1 MPVLTDIDEVI
12 KFSVSSYKWPEYGAH
27 LFSHRPHI
35 LLFQTKNQNMATPKQ
50 FKRIVLNERPVGD
63 IEPTTFR
70 TEFLP
75 FDLKPSPGEVLVQAT
90 WLSLDPAMRG
100 YLKDVRSYLP
110 PVQIGEFTSSWVIV
124 QVMRAQALG
133 VVIQTGEG
141 SKLAVGDTVS
151 GVWGMTE
158 YAVVKDAAV
167 QKLIIPRGVQALDF
181 LNTLGSSG
189 MTAYFGLKDV
199 AEVKP
204 GDILVVSGAAGSV
217 GAITCQLGKRAGAKV
232 YGIAGSADKC
242 EWLEKELGVDGA
254 FNYKSPTFKEDFKKI
269 GYVNVYFDNVGG
281 DILDMV
287 LTRLA
292 QGARIA
298 LCGAISQ
305 YNAAKPA
312 GLNNYLTLISMRA
325 KIQGFI
331 VFDYASR
338 YPEAIQELAA
348 GLSDG
353 SIKRKFHIVEGGIEQ
368 APKALPLLFSGG
380 NTGKLVV
387 KVSEEPRPRL

>member
-1 MPVLTDIDEVI
+1 MT
-12 KFSVSSYKWPEYGAH
+12 
-27 LFSHRPHI
+27 
-35 LLFQTKNQNMATPKQ
+35 TPKEY
-50 FKRIVLNERPVGD
+50 KRIVLNERPVTD

-70 TEFLP
+70 TEVLP
-75 FDLKPSPGEVLVQAT
+75 FDLKPGQGEILVQAT

-110 PVQIGEFTSSWVIV
+110 PVQIGE
-124 QVMRAQALG
+124 VMRAQALG
-133 VVIQTGEG
+133 VVIEAG
-141 SKLAVGDTVS
+141 SGSALAVGDTVS

-167 QKLIIPRGVQALDF
+167 QKLTIPKGVQALDF

-199 AEVKP
+199 AEIKK

-217 GAITCQLGKRAGAKV
+217 GAIACQLGKRAGAKV
-232 YGIAGSADKC
+232 YGIAGSPDKC
-242 EWLEKELGVDGA
+242 QWLEKELGIDGA
-254 FNYKSPTFKEDFKKI
+254 FNYKSPTFREDFKKI

-292 QGARIA
+292 QNARIA

-312 GLNNYLTLISMRA
+312 GLQNYLTLIAQRA

-331 VFDYASR
+331 VFDYAAR
-338 YPEAIQELAA
+338 YPEAIQELAQ

-368 APKALPLLFSGG
+368 APVALPLLFSGG